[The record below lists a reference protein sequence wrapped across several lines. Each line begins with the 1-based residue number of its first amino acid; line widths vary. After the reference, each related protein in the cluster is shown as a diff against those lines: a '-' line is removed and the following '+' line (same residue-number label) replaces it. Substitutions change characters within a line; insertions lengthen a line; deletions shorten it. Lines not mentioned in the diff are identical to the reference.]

1 MIYGICFAAMQEQLF
16 HCGGA
21 AKAVGMGESPERR
34 EGPGRGGKL
43 DRRLSEARE
52 STARIAQG
60 LRKRLG
66 RWRLCVGPVI
76 GARKIRGD
84 LGKPVR
90 GRRVNLSQS
99 LHQPVLRFPPLL
111 PLLPLRTIATLV
123 SFGAARGHWR
133 GNAEGRWQ
141 MAERGMRKRKG

>member
-1 MIYGICFAAMQEQLF
+1 MQKRLF
-16 HCGGA
+16 HRGPEPKA
-21 AKAVGMGESPERR
+21 AGTVESPERR

-43 DRRLSEARE
+43 DRPLGEAE
-52 STARIAQG
+52 EGGARIAQG

-90 GRRVNLSQS
+90 GRRVNLSQP
-99 LHQPVLRFPPLL
+99 LLQPVLRFPPLL
-111 PLLPLRTIATLV
+111 PLLPLRTIVTLV